1 MTKPLFDETQIGSIL
16 KDLWRERD
24 RHLTRLRVRR
34 ALMEMST
41 DTLNLPQTGTNVP
54 ESYRKSELIIRHQSG
69 DVNRGVQNY
78 ASRIAAN
85 EPQVSVIPV
94 SLGNKDVGKR
104 VEEHAAEQERLLM
117 SQWDAVGGRSAQDQ
131 VTWSQAWGRV
141 GWYLTLPRDAS
152 WGLPDREFF
161 TELDDDEIETM
172 KRSGSILPDMDED
185 GRHVES
191 ASTWLERRR
200 KAGKSNAVSD
210 DARAL
215 FTLRAVAPDM
225 VLPRY
230 DNSGSGKRSLK
241 YAFMI
246 EELPHSDFQPGSE
259 LARAAATFEG
269 FEDQEQI
276 DKYGLVI
283 REGKIEGGVTLGG
296 EPHSQQQ
303 RDPWVLATFLTR
315 TEVYMYVTNTRGT
328 INGKIVYHDEHGGGK
343 VPLIPVPGKVTDS
356 LRPGG
361 EYTSMME
368 QVFAAIPIINQLS
381 TVLSNT
387 AVWNSFARWY
397 VVDPDTPRDEDG
409 EPMVLTTS
417 DDVPGMDPGQ
427 VSIARGEIKQLKI
440 DADLMLGLLQFYTE
454 RLDQQMP
461 ASVTEGTAGASAAAW
476 QVRQLLEASGELVTE
491 AVDNHADAVKEVML
505 LWIRWMRMLDEPVYS
520 FAAPGRRSGT
530 STRGLIE
537 FDPKDLT
544 DTITIN
550 QNPQSAQQRIV
561 LDQVGVEKLSGGLID
576 DRQYYEEF
584 ALESDPEEALLR
596 ADVQKLRQAV
606 MFGDVTHA
614 PPGSMMDVLVQMAKG
629 EITMQMLERSPAFA
643 VATVTQMEEEAFMA
657 SQQQLPSPDQTNVA
671 QAAGQVQPGL
681 GMSTTQPGTPGGGAP
696 QGAVV

>member
-283 REGKIEGGVTLGG
+283 REGKIEGAVTLGG

-328 INGKIVYHDEHGGGK
+328 INGKIVYHDEHGGGR

-584 ALESDPEEALLR
+584 ALESDPEEAMLR

-681 GMSTTQPGTPGGGAP
+681 GMSTTQPGAPGGGAP